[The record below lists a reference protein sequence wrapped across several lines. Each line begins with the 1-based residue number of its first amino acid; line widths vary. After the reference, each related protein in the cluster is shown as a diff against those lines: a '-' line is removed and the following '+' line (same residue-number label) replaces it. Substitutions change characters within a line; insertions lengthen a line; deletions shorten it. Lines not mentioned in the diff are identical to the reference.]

1 MDVRQALARLGG
13 VADRATLI
21 DLTTRAVVDAALRSG
36 AVVAVARGKYALPVA
51 DEALRVAAALGGTV
65 SHLSAALHWGWEV
78 KSVPPLPEVTVPR
91 HRRLGDREVPAR
103 LHWADLPDD
112 DRAGLVTS
120 PRRTVIDCLR
130 HASFDEALSVAD
142 SALRHSAL
150 DADVLASLASGIRGP
165 GAIGARRVAGQ
176 ASALAANP
184 FESVLRAI
192 SLDVPGLRL
201 VPQVVIRDRAFSAQP
216 DLVDANH
223 RLVVEADSFAWHG
236 HRRALRDDARRYN
249 HLVVRG
255 WRVLRFS
262 WEDVMHDPAYVRA
275 ILGAATKATGH
286 RGRAS

>member
-1 MDVRQALARLGG
+1 M
-13 VADRATLI
+13 
-21 DLTTRAVVDAALRSG
+21 
-36 AVVAVARGKYALPVA
+36 
-51 DEALRVAAALGGTV
+51 
-65 SHLSAALHWGWEV
+65 
-78 KSVPPLPEVTVPR
+78 PPLPEVTVPR

-150 DADVLASLASGIRGP
+150 DADVLDSLASGIRGP

-201 VPQVVIRDRAFSAQP
+201 VPQVVIRD
-216 DLVDANH
+216 
-223 RLVVEADSFAWHG
+223 
-236 HRRALRDDARRYN
+236 DARRYN

-262 WEDVMHDPAYVRA
+262 WEDVMHDPAYVRGM
-275 ILGAATKATGH
+275 LGAATKATS
-286 RGRAS
+286 RGGRTS